1 MQKTVNL
8 FIASFILA
16 TTSPLALALGI
27 GNLDVQSNLGEPLRA
42 HVKLSD
48 VANDIG
54 AECFKLVRTDGGGAF
69 PTSMQIE
76 HGAENTGTLHIQT
89 SKPVDDPILNLS
101 LVAACNQDLSREFVL
116 LLDPPIAS
124 NDIAEPVNSPSPTT
138 DVTSKQ
144 TSQPADKT
152 VAKAKLNADDA
163 SDFASETTIKSKKKK
178 SKKKSKPAMS
188 AENSTEQSISVV
200 DNDIKSAAP
209 IENTPANTTGDAK
222 LYISNASG
230 SGVPL
235 ALRLEKT
242 LSDLPP
248 PESTDTPTETLTDED
263 MSDEVTAMSKQLA
276 HLKSQIALL
285 QKRNQEL
292 EKTSPNK
299 PTDEVKDD
307 SSAETDADSKWLLY
321 LLITLAVLSAIAIA
335 EWVRRKKQ
343 KEKFDDNEI
352 VPWVPD
358 DNTPKDQSAEAK
370 IVASAV
376 VEKTASNYTPPP
388 SPIHAEINDDILEQ
402 VEVFVAHGRS
412 NLAITLLQEYLR
424 ENPKRSPAAWLTIL
438 DLFKREKMQA
448 EYEEAAAE
456 CKRLFNV
463 NVSAFDDPS
472 ETDNSSINDYPEAK
486 EQLEE
491 VWGTPDELKK
501 LNELAYNARKE
512 PREGFDKN
520 AYLDVLLLRGIAQH
534 RSQTDS
540 EHAQD
545 DKLFADDDIKAVDT
559 SDFEDSE
566 VIDLET
572 LTSAPLES
580 DVSESAPQANES
592 NEISFEFPELE
603 LPEPDASPLNMIE
616 KAKHEVMNE
625 VAKEKATKEKASMK
639 KATDTINE
647 ETPSSKIDKNKPLD
661 FDI

>member
-8 FIASFILA
+8 FIASILLVLI
-16 TTSPLALALGI
+16 SPLALALGI

-48 VANDIG
+48 IGNDIG
-54 AECFKLVRTDGGGAF
+54 AECFKLVRSDGGGAF
-69 PTSMQIE
+69 PTSMQME

-89 SKPVDDPILNLS
+89 SKPVDDPILNVS

-116 LLDPPIAS
+116 LLDPPIAN
-124 NDIAEPVNSPSPTT
+124 NDITEPVNNASPIT
-138 DVTSKQ
+138 DSTSKQ
-144 TSQPADKT
+144 MSQPADKN
-152 VAKAKLNADDA
+152 VVRPKQIADEA
-163 SDFASETTIKSKKKK
+163 SDSASVAPIKFKKKK
-178 SKKKSKPAMS
+178 SKKKSKPAIG
-188 AENSTEQSISVV
+188 AENTTDQSISVI
-200 DNDIKSAAP
+200 DNDTKSTAL
-209 IENTPANTTGDAK
+209 IDNTTASSTGDAK
-222 LYISNASG
+222 LYISNTSG
-230 SGVPL
+230 LGAPL

-248 PESTDTPTETLTDED
+248 PDSTDTPIETLTDED

-292 EKTSPNK
+292 EKTTPKEPTVEVEEDTSP
-299 PTDEVKDD
+299 E
-307 SSAETDADSKWLLY
+307 EDSKWLLY
-321 LLITLAVLSAIAIA
+321 LLIMVAVLSAIAIA
-335 EWVRRKKQ
+335 EWARRKKQ
-343 KEKFDDNEI
+343 KTKLDDDEI

-358 DNTPKDQSAEAK
+358 DITPKDQSAEAK

-376 VEKTASNYTPPP
+376 VEKSASNYTPPP
-388 SPIHAEINDDILEQ
+388 SPIQAEINDDILEQ
-402 VEVFVAHGRS
+402 VEVFVAHGRA

-438 DLFKREKMQA
+438 DLFKREKMHA

-463 NVSAFDDPS
+463 NVSAFDDPI
-472 ETDNSSINDYPEAK
+472 ETDNSSINDYPDAK

-501 LNELAYNARKE
+501 LNELAYNARRE

-534 RSQTDS
+534 RSQTDN
-540 EHAQD
+540 EHTQD
-545 DKLFADDDIKAVDT
+545 DKLFADDEIKAVDT
-559 SDFEDSE
+559 SNFEDSE
-566 VIDLET
+566 VIDVET
-572 LTSAPLES
+572 LTSAPL
-580 DVSESAPQANES
+580 DNGVTESAPQANES

-603 LPEPDASPLNMIE
+603 LPEPDASPLDMIE

-625 VAKEKATKEKASMK
+625 VAKEKATKEKASKK
-639 KATDTINE
+639 KAVDTINE
-647 ETPSSKIDKNKPLD
+647 ETPSSKIDKSKPLD